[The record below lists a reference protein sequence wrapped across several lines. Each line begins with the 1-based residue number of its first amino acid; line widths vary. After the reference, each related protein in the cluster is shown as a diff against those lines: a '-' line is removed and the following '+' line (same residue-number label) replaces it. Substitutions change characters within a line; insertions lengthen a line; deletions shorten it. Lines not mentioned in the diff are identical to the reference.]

1 MKLKYNF
8 LIQEVAGTYMAVAIG
23 EGAENFK
30 GMIKMNGTAKRVFEL
45 IQQGLSEKDVVAT
58 MLEEY
63 EASESDIQKSV
74 DTMVN
79 QLNSQKLIVD

>member
-45 IQQGLSEKDVVAT
+45 IQQGLSEKDIIAT
-58 MLEEY
+58 MHEEY

-79 QLNSQKLIVD
+79 QLNSQNLIVD

>member
-8 LIQEVAGTYMAVAIG
+8 LIQEVAGIYMAVAIG

-45 IQQGLSEKDVVAT
+45 IQQGLSEKDIIAT

-79 QLNSQKLIVD
+79 QLNSQNLIVD

>member
-23 EGAENFK
+23 DGAENFK

-45 IQQGLSEKDVVAT
+45 IQQGLSEKAIADT

-63 EASESDIQKSV
+63 DASESDIQKSI
-74 DTMVN
+74 DAMVN
-79 QLNSQKLIVD
+79 QLKSQNLLAE

>member
-74 DTMVN
+74 DTMVY
-79 QLNSQKLIVD
+79 QLNSQNLIVD

>member
-45 IQQGLSEKDVVAT
+45 IQQGLSEKDIIAT

-79 QLNSQKLIVD
+79 QLNSQNLIVD